1 VGAGLSGL
9 SAAIYLENKG
19 FKTAIYEA
27 SSRIGGR
34 CKTEYLDGFILD
46 RGLHFFQKAF
56 PESKRLLDFR
66 SLRLENLYP
75 GVMVHYQNEFHL
87 VTNPLKRFG
96 DLLSNV
102 IAPISTLRDKFKM
115 VGLLTQVSTYPDK
128 FIFNMEE
135 KSVKDFLEEK
145 GFSQLFIQ
153 SFFKPFVK
161 TVFYDSPEN
170 VSTRLFCYM
179 LKVFSTEEN
188 TLPANG
194 ISSIPHQLAAQL
206 SKDCIHLHTKVT
218 GIHEDGLTLSNGE
231 IVHARKVILAIPPH
245 KIEKI
250 LPGYVSD
257 VKFLPVSC
265 LYFASKT
272 APVNQPI
279 ILLNGEEDGLVNS
292 VFVPTTLQPSYAP
305 AGSHL
310 IAVTLKNHPDMT
322 EDELIDAVLQEMV
335 GWFGVKVNEW
345 AHLKTFH
352 IQNALPQKKKMNQ
365 FQYTQY
371 AGENVFICGDHLSFG
386 SINSALLSGR
396 ETAEAVEKSLKT
408 GIWDTFRKKVLSS

>member
-1 VGAGLSGL
+1 
-9 SAAIYLENKG
+9 
-19 FKTAIYEA
+19 
-27 SSRIGGR
+27 
-34 CKTEYLDGFILD
+34 
-46 RGLHFFQKAF
+46 
-56 PESKRLLDFR
+56 
-66 SLRLENLYP
+66 
-75 GVMVHYQNEFHL
+75 
-87 VTNPLKRFG
+87 
-96 DLLSNV
+96 
-102 IAPISTLRDKFKM
+102 
-115 VGLLTQVSTYPDK
+115 
-128 FIFNMEE
+128 
-135 KSVKDFLEEK
+135 
-145 GFSQLFIQ
+145 
-153 SFFKPFVK
+153 
-161 TVFYDSPEN
+161 
-170 VSTRLFCYM
+170 
-179 LKVFSTEEN
+179 
-188 TLPANG
+188 
-194 ISSIPHQLAAQL
+194 
-206 SKDCIHLHTKVT
+206 
-218 GIHEDGLTLSNGE
+218 LTLSNGE